1 MKKSIFILLFL
12 LLGMSYAFATHQ
24 RAGEITFVYKGGLT
38 YEFTIVTYTYTPSP
52 ADRPELEVLWG
63 DGTSSIVG
71 RNEKVNMANDIS
83 KNIYIAEHTFP
94 SAGTYAISV
103 EDANRNSGIVNI
115 PSSVT
120 IPFYIET
127 TLVIN
132 PFLGGNNSPQ
142 LLNPPIDNGCVGVV
156 YYHNPGAYDIDG
168 DSLSYRLITCR
179 GYNGE
184 EIPGYQYPKASHS
197 ITIDPYTGDLIWDSP
212 TMQGEYNI
220 AILIEEWRSG
230 ILIGSVVR
238 DMQIEITSC
247 ENEPP
252 HIKTIEDTCVLA
264 GTQLEFDVRAT
275 DPNSSKITLSATGGP
290 FRVTT
295 QKAQFGSGTA
305 APPVMGKFVWNTC
318 CYHVQKNEYS
328 VLFKVVDNGPKVEL
342 AAFKTVRIKVVAPRP
357 ENPVAIAKGNE
368 VYLSWD
374 RSECD
379 NVKGYDIYKRIS
391 SNPFEPE
398 YCETGMPDDEGYRWI
413 GKTFSWDDT
422 SFVDDGSVFPLL
434 HGNEY
439 CYRVVAFFADEAES
453 YVSEETCVSLLQ
465 DAPLITN
472 VDIDSTDEQEGR
484 IIVKWK
490 APIEVDSARFN
501 PPFSYRLFRKS
512 TQTNNYELLDSL
524 LTLSDT
530 LYIDNQINTKEETF
544 YYKVDFYGMVD
555 DVNTFIESS
564 DPASSIALH
573 ITPSDR
579 KLTLS
584 WKENVPWQNTQYT
597 IYRYNTET
605 SSFDSIAT
613 TAESSFIDKGLE
625 NGHTYCYYVCSLGGY
640 FSTDT
645 IFPLYNRSQRIC
657 AVPYDDTPPEI
668 PQLTVSTDC
677 ETVFFEW
684 SLSSDSAYLD
694 IDKYYIYYKPTY
706 DDEFV
711 LFDSIINNGENCFD
725 NHCYYELTGLP
736 FVMGCFAM
744 AAIDSVGNLS
754 ALSAM
759 TCFDAE
765 QCLSYELPNVFT
777 PNGDNVNDILVPK
790 KNENIQSVDFILYNR
805 WGMIVYKTNDPNI
818 NWDGTNYHTGQP
830 SSDGVYFYVCDLN
843 VQTLSGQTKIHLQGS
858 ITLIR

>member
-1 MKKSIFILLFL
+1 
-12 LLGMSYAFATHQ
+12 MSYAFATHQ
-24 RAGEITFVYKGGLT
+24 RAGEITYVYKGGLT
-38 YEFTIVTYTYTPSP
+38 YEFTIITYTYTPSP

-63 DGTSSIVG
+63 DGTSTIVG
-71 RNEKVNMANDIS
+71 RNQKVNMANDIS
-83 KNIYIAEHTFP
+83 KNIYIAEHTYP
-94 SAGTYAISV
+94 AAGTYKISV

-120 IPFYIET
+120 IPFFIET

-156 YYHNPGAYDIDG
+156 YYHNPGAYDVDG

-179 GYNGE
+179 GYDGE
-184 EIPGYQYPKASHS
+184 DIPGYELPHASKS

-220 AILIEEWRSG
+220 AILIEEWRAG

-238 DMQIEITSC
+238 DMQIEITTC

-252 HIKTIEDTCVLA
+252 HLKTIDDTCVLA
-264 GTQLEFDVRAT
+264 GTHLEFDVRAS
-275 DPNSSKITLSATGGP
+275 DPNSSKVTLSATGGP
-290 FRVTT
+290 FRVAV

-318 CYHVQKNEYS
+318 CAHVQKSDYS

-342 AAFKTVRIKVVAPRP
+342 AAFKTVRIKVIAPRP
-357 ENPVAIAKGNE
+357 ENLIATAKGNE

-374 RSECD
+374 RHECD
-379 NVKGYDIYKRIS
+379 NVKGYDVYKRIS
-391 SNPFEPE
+391 SNPFEPD

-413 GKTFSWDDT
+413 GKTNGWDDT

-453 YVSEETCVSLLQ
+453 YVSAETCVSLLQ
-465 DAPLITN
+465 DAPLITH
-472 VDIDSTDEQEGR
+472 VDVDSTDEQDGR
-484 IIVKWK
+484 IIVQWK
-490 APIEVDSARFN
+490 APVEIDSARFDA
-501 PPFSYRLFRKS
+501 PFSYSLYRKS
-512 TQTNNYELLDSL
+512 TQHNKYELLDSL
-524 LTLSDT
+524 LTLDDT
-530 LYIDNQINTKEETF
+530 LFIDNHINTKEETF
-544 YYKVDFYGMVD
+544 FYKLDFYGMVD
-555 DVNTFIESS
+555 GQKMYIESS
-564 DPASSIALH
+564 DQASSIPLK

-584 WKENVPWQNTQYT
+584 WSESVPWQNLEYT
-597 IYRYNTET
+597 IYKYNTET
-605 SSFDSIAT
+605 ATFDSIAT
-613 TAESSFIDKGLE
+613 TTESSYVDRSLE
-625 NGHTYCYYVCSLGGY
+625 NGQSYCYYVRSLGGY

-645 IFPLYNRSQRIC
+645 IFPLYNRSQRAC
-657 AVPYDDTPPEI
+657 ASPFDDTPPEV
-668 PQLTVSTDC
+668 PEVTVSTDC
-677 ETVFFEW
+677 ESVTFEW
-684 SLSSDSAYLD
+684 TFSSDSAYLD
-694 IDKYYIYYKPTY
+694 VAKYYIYYKPTY
-706 DDEFV
+706 NDEFV
-711 LFDSIINNGENCFD
+711 IIDSFINNGENCYD
-725 NHCYYELTGLP
+725 SHCYYELTNLP
-736 FVMGCFAM
+736 YVMGCFAM

-754 ALSAM
+754 ALSEM

-777 PNGDNVNDILVPK
+777 PNGDGVNDILIPK

-818 NWDGTNYHTGQP
+818 NWDGTNYKTGQP
-830 SSDGVYFYVCDLN
+830 SSDGVYYYVCDLN

-858 ITLIR
+858 VTLIR